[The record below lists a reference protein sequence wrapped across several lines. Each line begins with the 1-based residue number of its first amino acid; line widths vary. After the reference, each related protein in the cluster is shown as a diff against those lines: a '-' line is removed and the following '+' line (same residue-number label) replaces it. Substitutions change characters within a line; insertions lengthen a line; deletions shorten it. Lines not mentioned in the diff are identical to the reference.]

1 MPRPAAGDRP
11 QTTRRWVPCNQMV
24 KKGVCNIPGC
34 EFSHTLV
41 TCDVCSVMCT
51 SQKSLADHV
60 RSKKHRAAA
69 AARDGAASGP
79 LPAAFL
85 ASKTHTYHMV
95 SSLHKKKERVYKFM
109 QAELQRQAVK
119 GGIELP
125 PQSSFEIDAVPFSK
139 ATASNRSYRLG
150 VQINNTD
157 RESSLILFPDMV
169 NGTPRSMRIECET
182 KGFPRVIKAGSID
195 TIHFLYTPLH
205 MGFAQIVFRFNFQS
219 KDGKEFSISRTLKAL
234 IGDKDILDAI
244 RPTVPFDQ
252 EKHRRNLNLTKS
264 MKETHANN
272 IVVAPGLDL
281 AHFEWANPLGMYKVP
296 RSMRECLLREEA
308 NKTQSSLYEFLSSFV
323 PKDMASNDAHSELYN
338 NLLWAEEIQMEV
350 DIKQYSLKDAVL
362 TFQAGGKLGEK
373 RPSVIRGDK
382 VLVKEANNPSA
393 KCFEGVCSKVEELNV
408 ILSFDSSFNRSFI
421 AGQKYSVEFTFNR
434 VALRRM
440 HQAIEPRTSMF
451 SGMDHDFAKLNI
463 RVEALLA
470 PGKISAA
477 DKFKFSAYN
486 RSVTSNAEQRRAISI
501 ITQGLHAPFPFL
513 LFGPPGTGKTVT
525 LVEAMKQIFF
535 RDNRTRLLVC
545 APSNS
550 AADLLLE
557 RLATHIGK
565 REMLRLNAFFRT
577 QPSSWDGL
585 KDYVYREPHSQNEYD
600 VPPYELLSKF
610 RVVVTTCCSASML
623 HGAGLPDDFFTHVF
637 VDESGQGLEPEVMIP
652 LNTFKYPPTTR
663 FILAGDHKQLG
674 PILHSKVATYFG
686 LGVSLLER
694 LMGYLKLRHH
704 PRLKVAASDLEQYQK
719 AMSVLSVKLLNNYR
733 SHPDILSVPNALFYR
748 SELRPCADEMQA
760 NQYLTWPELPNDEC
774 PLMFYHVDGK
784 DEREGNSPSW
794 FNVPEIMMVCELV
807 EKLRDSRG
815 MFRPITGADVGIITP
830 YNRQAEKLRK
840 VLARKGFENTT
851 VGSVDAFQGQER
863 KVIIISTVRSN
874 PDNLAFDTR
883 FALGFVADPKRFN
896 VAITRAKSLLL
907 IVGNANILLRDPSW
921 RAWITF
927 AYERSACKN
936 MPAAAIT
943 EIKKIQAEGSAA
955 VSGLAAGN
963 DDDELEVVQVNA
975 EAAWRDFD

>member
-1 MPRPAAGDRP
+1 
-11 QTTRRWVPCNQMV
+11 
-24 KKGVCNIPGC
+24 
-34 EFSHTLV
+34 
-41 TCDVCSVMCT
+41 
-51 SQKSLADHV
+51 
-60 RSKKHRAAA
+60 
-69 AARDGAASGP
+69 
-79 LPAAFL
+79 
-85 ASKTHTYHMV
+85 
-95 SSLHKKKERVYKFM
+95 
-109 QAELQRQAVK
+109 
-119 GGIELP
+119 
-125 PQSSFEIDAVPFSK
+125 
-139 ATASNRSYRLG
+139 
-150 VQINNTD
+150 
-157 RESSLILFPDMV
+157 
-169 NGTPRSMRIECET
+169 
-182 KGFPRVIKAGSID
+182 
-195 TIHFLYTPLH
+195 
-205 MGFAQIVFRFNFQS
+205 MGFAQIAFRFNFRTE
-219 KDGKEFSISRTLKAL
+219 GAFEFGISRKFRAF

-244 RPTVPFDQ
+244 RPVAPYVDTRPKRDDRDIATSL
-252 EKHRRNLNLTKS
+252 KRA
-264 MKETHANN
+264 HANDMVKAPKQGGRGYPWARN
-272 IVVAPGLDL
+272 INQFD
-281 AHFEWANPLGMYKVP
+281 VP
-296 RSMRECLLREEA
+296 PTMSDCLLRDES
-308 NKTQSSLYEFLSSFV
+308 KKIQSSSSEFLANFI
-323 PKDMASNDAHSELYN
+323 PKDMTAADAHSKLYN

-362 TFQAGGKLGEK
+362 TFQAGGKYVLRVEGLAEK

-434 VALRRM
+434 HVL
-440 HQAIEPRTSMF
+440 
-451 SGMDHDFAKLNI
+451 GMDHDFAKLNI

-577 QPSSWDGL
+577 QPSSWAGM
-585 KDYVYREPHSQNEYD
+585 KDFAYHEADSENQYD
-600 VPPYELLSKF
+600 MPPLAHLFKF

-694 LMGYLKLRHH
+694 LMGYVSPNDVTYDPKLKLRHH

-896 VAITRAKSLLL
+896 VAVTRAKSLLL

-943 EIKKIQAEGSAA
+943 EIKKIQAEASAVA
-955 VSGLAAGN
+955 VDPYAGLIPA
-963 DDDELEVVQVNA
+963 ELEEVEPNTEV
-975 EAAWRDFD
+975 AWRDFE